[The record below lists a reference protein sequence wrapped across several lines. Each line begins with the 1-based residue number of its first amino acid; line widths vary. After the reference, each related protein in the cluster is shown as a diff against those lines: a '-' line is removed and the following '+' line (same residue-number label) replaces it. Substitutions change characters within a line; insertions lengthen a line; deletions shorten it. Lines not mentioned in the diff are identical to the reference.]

1 MEIIVNSINI
11 LLLLG
16 LISSPIIILRFVN
29 KSNIKFNFISYFIIG
44 LIVTAIISLIFA
56 WWSDT
61 SSIILLKHYG
71 GYFFNP
77 DSNSYQVSYEKVLS
91 ENIDRVKNLEM
102 RIMGIGWPLK
112 AIFMFTCFLPVLL
125 VVYFLTNLI
134 NKIRKKKNL
143 KILKEQ
149 KQTL

>member
-1 MEIIVNSINI
+1 MEIIVTTINT

-29 KSNIKFNFISYFIIG
+29 KSNIKFNFISYFTIG

-61 SSIILLKHYG
+61 SSIILLKHYD
-71 GYFFNP
+71 GYVFNP
-77 DSNSYQVSYEKVLS
+77 DSNSFQVSYEKVLPV
-91 ENIDRVKNLEM
+91 NIDRVKNLELK
-102 RIMGIGWPLK
+102 IMGIGWPLK
-112 AIFMFTCFLPVLL
+112 AIFMFVCFSPILL
-125 VVYFLTNLI
+125 VVYFLNSFLD
-134 NKIRKKKNL
+134 KIRKKKDS

-149 KQTL
+149 I